1 MHAQTSTDVMLLLS
15 TKLEDSFFFILSVCL
30 NKFVIHKVS
39 ISFSFFFLAIFQI
52 RASGQVLFI
61 VFVDLDLNAVR

>member
-39 ISFSFFFLAIFQI
+39 TFSFFFLAIFQI